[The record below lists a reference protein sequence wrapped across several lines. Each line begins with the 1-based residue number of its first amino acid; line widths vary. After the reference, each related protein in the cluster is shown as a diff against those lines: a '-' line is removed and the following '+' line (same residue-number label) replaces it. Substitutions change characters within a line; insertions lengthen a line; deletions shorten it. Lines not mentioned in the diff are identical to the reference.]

1 MDTIF
6 ASDRYFTMFDIV
18 VGHGLLLLRSAKNE
32 QLTQNIDIIFFDT
45 TYIQSF
51 VMLKGVRI
59 RKIASK
65 DSIVNYPTVKKELGY
80 NNTYLF
86 EVESNNEKYYIVAS
100 FVRVFE
106 NELDFLESSLG
117 RVVDKGTEIANSFEK

>member
-1 MDTIF
+1 
-6 ASDRYFTMFDIV
+6 MFDIV

-32 QLTQNIDIIFFDT
+32 QLTQNVDIIFFST
-45 TYIQSF
+45 TYIQSYT
-51 VMLKGVRI
+51 MLEGVRI
-59 RKIASK
+59 RKIASN